1 MRGLLFFVALA
12 GALLISAPAVH
23 ADLVGGPD
31 IIAAPAD
38 VRDDAPGAENDHQQA
53 FNERQNIVLTSA
65 VDIDGGGSIAAGTL
79 VSSHMIFLNTAG
91 PVFAEDLSVTWTFSD
106 EVIGVMS
113 NTAGTREA
121 DSTDQLGAVGTT
133 YPGAFSLRGLES
145 NDGYTVV
152 GNTITVSMSVT
163 EPGDWMR
170 VVTAPT
176 PGSALLG
183 MIGLGTVG
191 WIRRRMA

>member
-1 MRGLLFFVALA
+1 MRGFLFFVALA
-12 GALLISAPAVH
+12 GALSVGAPAVR
-23 ADLVGGPD
+23 ADLIDGPD

-53 FNERQNIVLTSA
+53 FNEQQNIVLTSA

-91 PVFAEDLSVTWTFSD
+91 SVFAEDLDVTWTFSD
-106 EVIGVMS
+106 EVLGVMS

-121 DSTDQLGAVGTT
+121 DSSGQLGADGTI
-133 YPGAFSLRGLES
+133 YPSAFSLRGLES
-145 NDGYTVV
+145 NDGYTIV
-152 GNTITVSMSVT
+152 GNTIMVSMSVT
-163 EPGDWMR
+163 EPGDWIR

-183 MIGLGTVG
+183 LIGLGTVG
-191 WIRRRMA
+191 WIRRRTA